1 MTLRAGRLVGERYRL
16 THRIAVGGMGE
27 VWEAADLRLGRS
39 VAVKVLRADLGTDT
53 EFVERFRVEARTTAS
68 INHRNIAAV
77 HDYGEDPDPNG
88 ISAAYLVMELV
99 HGEPLSTRL
108 STRGRLGTVPTMDLL
123 EQAGRALA
131 AAHSRGY
138 VHRDVKPG
146 NILLSDDG
154 AVKLTDFGIAKAANS
169 SGVTATGMVMGTAH
183 YIAPEQARGEEAGA
197 ATDVYALGVVGYE
210 CLVGHRPFRADSSVA
225 VAMMHIND
233 PLPPLPG
240 DIPLNVRTLIE
251 YALVKDPKRRYGDG
265 SEFVAAVGAVR
276 RGQPA
281 PPPGTLARADFGS
294 GPLPALPVGGYR
306 RHPYPGGDGPTSD
319 GLAVAGLA
327 APGLP
332 PLPGMNT
339 GPHARPVGA
348 GTRRGPSLLTMAFVL
363 LTVAAVAIGVLVVRN
378 AMQGNPPAAPAPAP
392 ASAPAAPPTSEPA
405 PPGTTPVSMVELGGR
420 SAAAVLYSLES
431 SGLRVRVRDAD
442 GEPPESPS
450 TCQVTDLTPTG
461 NLPTGSEVSVTCEQR

>member
-1 MTLRAGRLVGERYRL
+1 MSLRAGRLVGERYRL
-16 THRIAVGGMGE
+16 AHRIAVGGMGE

-39 VAVKVLRADLGTDT
+39 VAVKVLRAELGADT
-53 EFVERFRVEARTTAS
+53 EFVDRFRVEARTTAS

-88 ISAAYLVMELV
+88 ISTAYLVMELV

-123 EQAGRALA
+123 EQAGRALG
-131 AAHSRGY
+131 AAHTRGY

-197 ATDVYALGVVGYE
+197 ASDVYALGVVGYE
-210 CLVGHRPFRADSSVA
+210 CLAGHRPFRADSSVA

-233 PLPPLPG
+233 PLPPLPS
-240 DIPLNVRTLIE
+240 DVPLNVRTLIE
-251 YALVKDPKRRYGDG
+251 YTLAKDPKRRYTDG

-281 PPPGTLARADFGS
+281 PPPGTLTRAGS
-294 GPLPALPVGGYR
+294 GPLAAVPEGGYR
-306 RHPYPGGDGPTSD
+306 SGPYAAGPGGDSPGSD

-339 GPHARPVGA
+339 GPHSRPI
-348 GTRRGPSLLTMAFVL
+348 GTAARRGPSLLTMAFVL
-363 LTVAAVAIGVLVVRN
+363 LTAAAAAIGVLVVRD
-378 AMQGNPPAAPAPAP
+378 AMRGNQPPAPPPPAP
-392 ASAPAAPPTSEPA
+392 APAAPPTSEPA
-405 PPGTTPVSMVELGGR
+405 PPGTTPVSMIELGGR
-420 SAAAVLYSLES
+420 PATAVSYSLES
-431 SGLRVRVRDAD
+431 SGLRVRVRDTD

-450 TCQVTDLTPTG
+450 TCEVTDLTPTG